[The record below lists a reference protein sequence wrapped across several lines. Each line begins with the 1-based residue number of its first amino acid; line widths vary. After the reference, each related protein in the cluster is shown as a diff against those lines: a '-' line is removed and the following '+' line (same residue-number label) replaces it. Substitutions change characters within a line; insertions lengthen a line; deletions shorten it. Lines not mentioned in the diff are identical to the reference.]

1 MPSAR
6 ETLSG
11 SIVPVVV
18 LDDAALAPDL
28 VAALAQ
34 GGIDTVELTLRT
46 PAGLEAIRSV
56 ADSSSF
62 IGAGTV
68 LTVRQVEEIADAGAA
83 FVVSP
88 GFDEE
93 VVQRALELGLT
104 VLPGIAT
111 PTELQR
117 ALKAGLEDVKLFPAD
132 RLGGLDMIKALA
144 GPFPNVGFMPSGG
157 VSTANAR
164 DYLAHPA
171 VFAIS
176 GSWMVQRDLLARGD
190 FDEIARL
197 SAEAVALVSGAG
209 E

>member
-18 LDDAALAPDL
+18 IDDAATAPDL
-28 VAALAQ
+28 VAALAE
-34 GGIDTVELTLRT
+34 GGIHTVELTLRT
-46 PAGLEAIRSV
+46 PAGLDAIRAV
-56 ADSSSF
+56 ADSSSL

-68 LTVRQVEEIADAGAA
+68 LTVRQVEEVADAGAA

-88 GFDEE
+88 GYDDE
-93 VVQRALELGLT
+93 VVARALELGLI
-104 VLPGIAT
+104 VLPGVAT

-117 ALKAGLEDVKLFPAD
+117 ALKAGLDDVKLFPAD
-132 RLGGLDMIKALA
+132 RLGGLDMITALA

-157 VSTANAR
+157 VKPGNAR
-164 DYLAHPA
+164 DYLAHPN

-176 GSWMVQRDLLARGD
+176 GSWMVGRNLIAAGA

-197 SAEAVALVSGAG
+197 SAEAVALVSGD
-209 E
+209 ER